1 MPRTTS
7 AAKAS
12 STKPSQIKQEKSP
25 VQINSYI
32 QDEITTLVKLHGV
45 DRSVLEAFAL
55 FVVDNHKKK
64 EKVVKPLK
72 VKPLPLAQIKAAV
85 YQYFSVKNTTELK
98 KSGAFNMA
106 IDGMDNLN
114 LTVKSG
120 WEQLYRK
127 FAGILPEEENQQGYG
142 CINGLNIFNYFKP
155 WRIFGLDAKVANTQ
169 DIKNA
174 YYALSKIYHPD
185 VTTTGDAAIFDRL
198 TTMYKSISTKS

>member
-12 STKPSQIKQEKSP
+12 STKSSQTKQEKSP

-32 QDEITTLVKLHGV
+32 QNEITKLVELHGV
-45 DRSVLEAFAL
+45 DRSALEAFAL

-64 EKVVKPLK
+64 EKVIKPLK

-114 LTVKSG
+114 LTIKSG

-127 FAGILPEEENQQGYG
+127 LIGILPEEENQQGYG
-142 CINGLNIFNYFKP
+142 CINGINIFNYFKP
-155 WRIFGLDAKVANTQ
+155 WQIFGLDAKVANTQ

-174 YYALSKIYHPD
+174 YYALSNPVIWQKH
-185 VTTTGDAAIFDRL
+185 
-198 TTMYKSISTKS
+198 

>member
-1 MPRTTS
+1 MPKNTTTAKSPSTS
-7 AAKAS
+7 ASKPKQAQS
-12 STKPSQIKQEKSP
+12 SDR
-25 VQINSYI
+25 INSYI
-32 QDEITTLVKLHGV
+32 HNEITKLVDLHGI
-45 DRSVLEAFAL
+45 DRSALEAFAL

-64 EKVVKPLK
+64 EKVIKPLNI
-72 VKPLPLAQIKAAV
+72 KPLPLAQIKAAV

-106 IDGMDNLN
+106 IDGMNNLN

-127 FAGILPEEENQQGYG
+127 LIGILPEEENQQGYG

-155 WRIFGLDAKVANTQ
+155 WQIFGLDAKVANTQ

-198 TTMYKSISTKS
+198 TTMYKSISAEA

>member
-12 STKPSQIKQEKSP
+12 STKSSQTKQEKLP

-32 QDEITTLVKLHGV
+32 QNEITTLVKLHGV

-72 VKPLPLAQIKAAV
+72 VKPLSLAQIKAAV

-106 IDGMDNLN
+106 IDGIDNLN
-114 LTVKSG
+114 LTVKNG

-127 FAGILPEEENQQGYG
+127 SIGILPEEENQQGYG

-155 WRIFGLDAKVANTQ
+155 WQIFSLDAKVANTQ

-185 VTTTGDAAIFDRL
+185 VTITGDAAIFDRL
-198 TTMYKSISTKS
+198 TTMYKSISAEA

>member
-7 AAKAS
+7 TAKAS
-12 STKPSQIKQEKSP
+12 STNSSQPKQEKLP

-32 QDEITTLVKLHGV
+32 QNEITKLVELHGV
-45 DRSVLEAFAL
+45 ERSVLEAFAL

-72 VKPLPLAQIKAAV
+72 VKPLPLAQIKATI

-106 IDGMDNLN
+106 IDGIDNLN
-114 LTVKSG
+114 LTIKSG

-127 FAGILPEEENQQGYG
+127 FVGILPEEENQEGYG

-174 YYALSKIYHPD
+174 YHRLSKIYHPD

-198 TTMYKSISTKS
+198 TTMYKSISAES

>member
-12 STKPSQIKQEKSP
+12 STKSSQTKQEKSP

-32 QDEITTLVKLHGV
+32 QNEITTLVKLHGV

-72 VKPLPLAQIKAAV
+72 VKPLSLAQIKAAV

-114 LTVKSG
+114 LTVKNG

-127 FAGILPEEENQQGYG
+127 SIGILPEEENQQGYG

-155 WRIFGLDAKVANTQ
+155 WQIFGLDAKVANTQ

-198 TTMYKSISTKS
+198 TTMYKSISAEA

>member
-12 STKPSQIKQEKSP
+12 STKSSQPKQEKSP
-25 VQINSYI
+25 FQINSYI
-32 QDEITTLVKLHGV
+32 QNEITKLVELHGV
-45 DRSVLEAFAL
+45 DQSVLEAFAL

-127 FAGILPEEENQQGYG
+127 FSGILPEEENQQGYG

-155 WRIFGLDAKVANTQ
+155 WRIFDLDAKVANTQ

-198 TTMYKSISTKS
+198 TTMYKSISADA

>member
-1 MPRTTS
+1 MPKNTTTAKSPSTS
-7 AAKAS
+7 ASKPKQAQS
-12 STKPSQIKQEKSP
+12 SDR
-25 VQINSYI
+25 INSYI
-32 QDEITTLVKLHGV
+32 HNEITKLVNLHGI
-45 DRSVLEAFAL
+45 DRSALEAFAL

-64 EKVVKPLK
+64 EKVIKPLNI
-72 VKPLPLAQIKAAV
+72 KPLPLAQIKAAV

-106 IDGMDNLN
+106 IDGMNNLN

-127 FAGILPEEENQQGYG
+127 LIGILPEEENQQGYG

-155 WRIFGLDAKVANTQ
+155 WQIFGLDAKVANTQ

-198 TTMYKSISTKS
+198 TTMYKSISAEA

>member
-12 STKPSQIKQEKSP
+12 SSKSSQIKQEKSP

-32 QDEITTLVKLHGV
+32 QNEITKLVDLHGV
-45 DRSVLEAFAL
+45 DRSVLETFAL

-98 KSGAFNMA
+98 KSGSFNMA
-106 IDGMDNLN
+106 IDGIDNLN
-114 LTVKSG
+114 LTIKSG

-127 FAGILPEEENQQGYG
+127 FVGILPEEENQEGYG

-155 WRIFGLDAKVANTQ
+155 WQIFGLDAKVANTQ

-198 TTMYKSISTKS
+198 TTMYKSISADA

>member
-12 STKPSQIKQEKSP
+12 STKFSQTKQEKSP

-32 QDEITTLVKLHGV
+32 QNEITKLVELHGV
-45 DRSVLEAFAL
+45 DRSTLEAFAL

-114 LTVKSG
+114 LTIKSG

-127 FAGILPEEENQQGYG
+127 FIGILPEEDNQQGYG

-198 TTMYKSISTKS
+198 TTMYKSISAEA

>member
-12 STKPSQIKQEKSP
+12 STKSSQTKQEKSP

-32 QDEITTLVKLHGV
+32 QNEITTLVKLHGV

-127 FAGILPEEENQQGYG
+127 FSGILPEEENQQGYG
-142 CINGLNIFNYFKP
+142 CINGINIFNYFKP
-155 WRIFGLDAKVANTQ
+155 WRIFDLDAKVANTQ

-198 TTMYKSISTKS
+198 TTMYKSISAEA